1 MKKTTMMMTRTAR
14 MLSLAALTACLL
26 AAGGARADV
35 PATCGGAAAEL
46 SKTWT
51 KSDSF
56 GDENFG
62 AGYVATAGVK
72 GKRDGVEITG
82 NLSADAQVFGN
93 QQNIVK
99 VDASAKAAVVGK
111 TASENID
118 VFVLGR
124 NIFHHSR
131 SSGTSDGSGVNL
143 NIVKSWDLTFFNADK
158 RFWVGPIPVKVKAT
172 AAGSAAVSFD
182 STIGVLAVNATLTPS
197 AKAFA
202 TASAGVDAWVAEAG
216 VDGRLTLIDAAVP
229 TAGEVQLTTAPGVFW
244 KVDSDLAL
252 TYLAGRLN
260 VFAKA
265 LGKRYE
271 KKIAD
276 WSGTTRN
283 IAIIHEQDCIKFL

>member
-1 MKKTTMMMTRTAR
+1 MKKTTTQTAR
-14 MLSLAALTACLL
+14 ILSLALLSACMLIS
-26 AAGGARADV
+26 AGARADV

-62 AGYVATAGVK
+62 AGYVAEASVK
-72 GKRDGVEITG
+72 GQRDGVEIAG
-82 NLSADAQVFGN
+82 KLSADAQVFGS

-99 VDASAKAAVVGK
+99 VDASAKAAVVARS
-111 TASENID
+111 ASENID
-118 VFVLGR
+118 VFVMGR

-131 SSGTSDGSGVNL
+131 STGTGGGSGVNL
-143 NIVKSWDLTFFNADK
+143 NLVKSWDLTFFKADK

-182 STIGVLAVNATLTPS
+182 STIGILAVNANLTPS
-197 AKAFA
+197 ARAFV

-216 VDGRLTLIDAAVP
+216 VDGRLTLLDAAAP
-229 TAGEVQLTTAPGVFW
+229 TTGEVQLTTAPGVFW

>member
-1 MKKTTMMMTRTAR
+1 MKTLKTTPKI
-14 MLSLAALTACLL
+14 LSLLAFTACVLG
-26 AAGGARADV
+26 APGARADV

-62 AGYVATAGVK
+62 AGYAATATVT
-72 GKRDGVEITG
+72 GKRDGAE
-82 NLSADAQVFGN
+82 LSANLTADAELFGN
-93 QQNIVK
+93 KQNIVK
-99 VDASAKAAVVGK
+99 VDGGAKVAVVGRS
-111 TASENID
+111 ASENLD

-131 SSGTSDGSGVNL
+131 SSGTSDGSGVQL
-143 NIVKSWDLTFFNADK
+143 SLSKHWDLTFFNADR
-158 RFWVGPIPVKVKAT
+158 RFWLGPIPVKVKAT
-172 AAGSAAVSFD
+172 AAGSAGVSFE
-182 STIGVLAVNATLTPS
+182 STIGVLAVNATLIPQ

-202 TASAGVDAWVAEAG
+202 TARAEVDAWVASAG
-216 VDGRLTLIDAAVP
+216 VDGNLTLIDAAVP
-229 TAGEVQLTTAPGVFW
+229 TAGEVTITTAPGVFW
-244 KVDSDLAL
+244 KVDSDLGL
-252 TYLAGRLN
+252 TYLSGRLN